1 MAEEHEEQAVKA
13 LVEAV
18 KKNGYHLTSGE
29 VGLKQVFT
37 ALAEAGYSD
46 VVYQMVMNPTAP
58 SYRVFADNGLTTLPE
73 YWNYEELWLG
83 SMVRSRNHAMMGSC
97 ARMDD
102 KLCVRASSA
111 VTRMDKNV
119 SGTVCRSRVDVCE
132 GECYDPVGNCKG
144 VMEKGE

>member
-83 SMVRSRNHAMMGSC
+83 SMVRSRNHAMMGHVREWMTSF
-97 ARMDD
+97 
-102 KLCVRASSA
+102 CVRASSA

>member
-73 YWNYEELWLG
+73 YWEIMEEMLWALVCDWCAP
-83 SMVRSRNHAMMGSC
+83 SNHAMMGSC

-102 KLCVRASSA
+102 KLCVRASIRKSA
-111 VTRMDKNV
+111 RMDKNA
-119 SGTVCRSRVDVCE
+119 
-132 GECYDPVGNCKG
+132 
-144 VMEKGE
+144 

>member
-13 LVEAV
+13 LAEAV

-58 SYRVFADNGLTTLPE
+58 SYRVFADAGLTTLPE
-73 YWNYEELWLG
+73 YWNYEELWL
-83 SMVRSRNHAMMGSC
+83 VVWC
-97 ARMDD
+97 A
-102 KLCVRASSA
+102 
-111 VTRMDKNV
+111 
-119 SGTVCRSRVDVCE
+119 
-132 GECYDPVGNCKG
+132 PVI
-144 VMEKGE
+144 MR